1 MNVRILYGLM
11 IATFTL
17 FSYSSG
23 EGVKVEGM
31 LKARDGKP
39 VVNASVKLAVAKISS
54 VTDEDGAFGLYG
66 TVSVKE
72 TSKKLIKNSV
82 TFQGSQ
88 LLIKCSSVSAS
99 GSIHIFRADGAL
111 LYSAKRILLKNG
123 VSRVDLPS
131 HVRASGMMLIRVTI
145 DNEQYVLRAMGG
157 QVKSTDAVSGCVA
170 GNAVKDAS
178 FTSRDT
184 LVISYGTLNTIRIP
198 LTSYQFKADLVMDSS
213 KTVSVDTGAVSEAD
227 VVAIAKAWKSS
238 TELLIPASEK
248 IFIDADLKLVAD
260 IQSDS
265 LRARGARGLSSA
277 AMMMMGKNQ
286 GYQRGIVYA
295 TQAVISAPGDAV
307 VLNNFGA
314 LLRDSDSLEQARKVL
329 LYARSVAPWAPAIL
343 TNLGNT
349 FYELGDVIKAE
360 KIFLEALQ
368 KNSKYGPAHKS
379 LGVLYFARGDV
390 LRAADQLI
398 QSAEFAYAPSTGK
411 LLAQAIS
418 HGGSI
423 QAPPNAGSGYNS
435 SGTQRPDM
443 SSMPSKEQLTTP
455 EFPNWSGIDA
465 LGASTDALKPV
476 ADATTGEALRIVS
489 DMLTMKDKIMA
500 LDDSS
505 IARFAAIGRL
515 NERAANQLSYL
526 KAYYDDRSA
535 EVKKKHDEGMKQA
548 DEALKKAT
556 DQLDGILESKK
567 AQWEQNCNSQ
577 IPACVQSWAEFEQT
591 WGRETKSAFDQ
602 WFAKWK
608 QIEREAYEADRVLAE
623 EFWLYSAQYMDQIY
637 DGQGYFYQM
646 QEMLRRQTVCGLIGT
661 HVSTW
666 SMVGTTTY
674 PVYMIAVTM
683 SKVEMPKFDPTPE
696 LKAEVPKKENG
707 PPCPFSKGQ
716 KLKVNVIA
724 VSVAVDCESI
734 ELEGG
739 EGIILGGKYN
749 FKTRETELS
758 ISGGLKAGLGG
769 LETGTDFEVGGQT
782 GVTVTFDKNSQPSD
796 IAFKTQISATARVSN
811 QTLIGVSAESAVAVS
826 GISAKYSADAG
837 VFSGSQDL

>member
-1 MNVRILYGLM
+1 MKARVLCGLLA
-11 IATFTL
+11 ATITL
-17 FSYSSG
+17 FSNSSG

-39 VVNASVKLAVAKISS
+39 VINASVKLAVAKISS

-72 TSKKLIKNSV
+72 TAKKMTKNSI

-88 LLIKCSSVSAS
+88 LLIKCPSTSAS

-111 LYSAKRILLKNG
+111 LYSTKKILLKNG
-123 VSRVDLPS
+123 ISRIDLPS
-131 HVRASGMMLIRVTI
+131 HIRASGMMLIRVTI
-145 DNEQYVLRAMGG
+145 DNEQYIIRAMGG
-157 QVKSTDAVSGCVA
+157 QVKSTDVVSGCVA
-170 GNAVKDAS
+170 GSTLEDAS
-178 FTSRDT
+178 FTVRDT
-184 LVISYGTLNTIRIP
+184 LVISYGTFNTIKIP

-227 VVAIAKAWKSS
+227 VISIAKAWKNSA
-238 TELLIPASEK
+238 EQLILASEK
-248 IFIDADLKLVAD
+248 IFTDADLKLVAD
-260 IQSDS
+260 IQNDS

-277 AMMMMGKNQ
+277 AMVMMGKNQ
-286 GYQRGIVYA
+286 GYERGSIYA
-295 TQAVISAPGDAV
+295 AQAVISAPGDAV

-314 LLRDSDSLEQARKVL
+314 LLRDSDSLELARKVL
-329 LYARSVAPWAPAIL
+329 LYARSIAPWAPAIL

-349 FYELGDVIKAE
+349 FYELGDVAKAE
-360 KIFLEALQ
+360 KVFLEALQ
-368 KNSKYGPAHKS
+368 KNSKYGPAYKS

-398 QSAEFAYAPSTGK
+398 QSAEFAYTPSTGK
-411 LLAQAIS
+411 LLAQAIN
-418 HGGSI
+418 HGGGI

-443 SSMPSKEQLTTP
+443 SSMSTTEQLTTP
-455 EFPNWSGIDA
+455 NFPDWSGLDA
-465 LGASTDALKPV
+465 LGASHDALKP
-476 ADATTGEALRIVS
+476 AEEATSGEAFKIVS
-489 DMLTMKDKIMA
+489 EMLSMKDKITA
-500 LDDSS
+500 LDDSCK
-505 IARFAAIGRL
+505 ARFAAIARL
-515 NERAANQLSYL
+515 NERASNQLSYL

-535 EVKKKHDEGMKQA
+535 EIQKKYKEQMQPVDES
-548 DEALKKAT
+548 LKKAI

-567 AQWEQNCNSQ
+567 AEWEQNCNSQ
-577 IPACVQSWAEFEQT
+577 VPACVQSFAEFEQT
-591 WGRETKSAFDQ
+591 WGRETKSAYDE

-608 QIEREAYEADRVLAE
+608 KIEREAYEADRILAE

-646 QEMLRRQTVCGLIGT
+646 QEMLRRQTVCGMLGT
-661 HVSTW
+661 HISIW
-666 SMVGTTTY
+666 SLYGTTVY
-674 PVYMIAVTM
+674 PVYMMAVAM
-683 SKVEMPKFDPTPE
+683 AKVEVPKFDPTPAPE
-696 LKAEVPKKENG
+696 AKVPKKENG

-716 KLKVNVIA
+716 KFKVNVIA

-758 ISGGLKAGLGG
+758 ISGGFKAGLGG
-769 LETGTDFEVGGQT
+769 LETGTDFEVGAQSGI
-782 GVTVTFDKNSQPSD
+782 TVTFDKNSQPSD
-796 IAFKTQISATARVSN
+796 IAFKTQVSATARVAN
-811 QTLIGVSAESAVAVS
+811 QTLMGASAESAVAVS
-826 GISAKYSADAG
+826 GISAKYSADTG